1 MITIS
6 KRDPALFR
14 EKRYQTNY
22 SSFGKYTTK
31 EDESGITLY
40 YEPTP
45 KREYIL
51 EDEIASSWLNSSV
64 FYTAN
69 DENDYLLGFAEGAM
83 EGWGERF
90 RIANIVVFN
99 ENNRGKGIGSKLME
113 AMETEALLHKAK
125 SILLEVENTNTK
137 AFSFYKSKGY
147 SIIGYDKLA
156 YNENSETMPIYMGK
170 IIF

>member
-6 KRDPALFR
+6 KRDPALFKG
-14 EKRYQTNY
+14 KRYQTNY
-22 SSFGKYTTK
+22 SSFGEYTTK

-40 YEPTP
+40 FESMP
-45 KREYIL
+45 KREYTL
-51 EDEIASSWLNSSV
+51 EDEIASSWLNASV
-64 FYTAN
+64 FYTVN

-125 SILLEVENTNTK
+125 SILLEVENTNTITVSQFIGLRILFRP
-137 AFSFYKSKGY
+137 ASWTFR
-147 SIIGYDKLA
+147 SI
-156 YNENSETMPIYMGK
+156 
-170 IIF
+170 

>member
-6 KRDPALFR
+6 KRDPALFKG
-14 EKRYQTNY
+14 KRYQTNY

-31 EDESGITLY
+31 EDESGITLCF
-40 YEPTP
+40 ESTP
-45 KREYIL
+45 KREYTL
-51 EDEIASSWLNSSV
+51 EDEIASSWLNASV

-99 ENNRGKGIGSKLME
+99 KNNRGKGIGSKLME

-137 AFSFYKSKGY
+137 AISFYKPKGY

-156 YNENSETMPIYMGK
+156 YTIDGDTMPLYMGK
-170 IIF
+170 RL

>member
-6 KRDPALFR
+6 KRDPALFKG
-14 EKRYQTNY
+14 KRYQTNY
-22 SSFGKYTTK
+22 SSFGEYTTK

-40 YEPTP
+40 FESMP
-45 KREYIL
+45 KREYTL
-51 EDEIASSWLNSSV
+51 EDEIASSWLNASV
-64 FYTAN
+64 FYTVN

-113 AMETEALLHKAK
+113 VMETEALLHKAK
-125 SILLEVENTNTK
+125 SILLEVDNTNTN
-137 AFSFYKSKGY
+137 AISFYKSKGY

-156 YNENSETMPIYMGK
+156 YTIDGDTMPLYMGK
-170 IIF
+170 RL

>member
-1 MITIS
+1 
-6 KRDPALFR
+6 
-14 EKRYQTNY
+14 
-22 SSFGKYTTK
+22 
-31 EDESGITLY
+31 
-40 YEPTP
+40 
-45 KREYIL
+45 
-51 EDEIASSWLNSSV
+51 
-64 FYTAN
+64 
-69 DENDYLLGFAEGAM
+69 M

>member
-22 SSFGKYTTK
+22 FSFGKYTTK

-40 YEPTP
+40 FESMP
-45 KREYIL
+45 KREYTL
-51 EDEIASSWLNSSV
+51 EDEIASSWLNASV

-125 SILLEVENTNTK
+125 SILLEVDNTNTN
-137 AFSFYKSKGY
+137 AISFYKSKGY
-147 SIIGYDKLA
+147 SIIGFDKLA
-156 YNENSETMPIYMGK
+156 YTIDGDTMPLYMGK
-170 IIF
+170 RL

>member
-6 KRDPALFR
+6 KRDPALFKG
-14 EKRYQTNY
+14 KRYQTNY

-31 EDESGITLY
+31 EDESGITLCF
-40 YEPTP
+40 ESTP
-45 KREYIL
+45 KREYTL
-51 EDEIASSWLNSSV
+51 EDEIASSWLNASV

-99 ENNRGKGIGSKLME
+99 KNNRGKGIGSKLME

-125 SILLEVENTNTK
+125 SILLEVDNTNTK
-137 AFSFYKSKGY
+137 AISFYKPKGY

-156 YNENSETMPIYMGK
+156 YTIDGDTMPLYMGK
-170 IIF
+170 RL

>member
-6 KRDPALFR
+6 KRDPALFKG
-14 EKRYQTNY
+14 KRYQTNY

-31 EDESGITLY
+31 EDESGITLCF
-40 YEPTP
+40 ESTP
-45 KREYIL
+45 KREYTL
-51 EDEIASSWLNSSV
+51 EDEIASSWLNASV

-99 ENNRGKGIGSKLME
+99 KNNRGKGIGSKLME

-125 SILLEVENTNTK
+125 SILLELDNTNTK
-137 AFSFYKSKGY
+137 AISFYKPKGY

-156 YNENSETMPIYMGK
+156 YTIDGDTMPLYMGK
-170 IIF
+170 RL

>member
-6 KRDPALFR
+6 KRDPALFKG
-14 EKRYQTNY
+14 KRYQTNY
-22 SSFGKYTTK
+22 SSFGEYTTK

-40 YEPTP
+40 FESMP
-45 KREYIL
+45 KREYTL
-51 EDEIASSWLNSSV
+51 EDEIASSWLNASV
-64 FYTAN
+64 FYTVN

-125 SILLEVENTNTK
+125 SILLEVDNTNTN
-137 AFSFYKSKGY
+137 AISFYKSKGY
-147 SIIGYDKLA
+147 SIIGFDKLA
-156 YNENSETMPIYMGK
+156 YTIDGDTMPLYMGK
-170 IIF
+170 RL